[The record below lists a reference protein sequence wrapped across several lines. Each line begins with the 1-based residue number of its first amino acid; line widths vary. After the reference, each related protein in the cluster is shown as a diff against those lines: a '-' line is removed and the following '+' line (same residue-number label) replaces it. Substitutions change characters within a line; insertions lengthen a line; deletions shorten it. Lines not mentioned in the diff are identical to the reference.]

1 MSSFAAWGMSVLGIA
16 IVMTVA
22 EMLLPHGKMRNV
34 IRSVCAVISLLVIVT
49 PIPSLL
55 KNGVNFDFPADSVQ
69 IDTDYINFINEQ
81 NGELYAR
88 SAEAYLKEKGY
99 EGITVSVVTDGLD
112 IKSVTVNFSD
122 SSITGNGA
130 HINKNEI
137 TNLLAEYF
145 GIQKEAVMAYG

>member
-16 IVMTVA
+16 IVVTIA
-22 EMLLPHGKMRNV
+22 EMLLPHGKTRNV
-34 IRSVCAVISLLVIVT
+34 IRSVCAVVSLLIIVT
-49 PIPSLL
+49 PIPSLI
-55 KNGVNFDFPADSVQ
+55 KSGINFDFSADSVQ
-69 IDTDYINFINEQ
+69 IDTDYVDFINKQ
-81 NGELYAR
+81 KGELYAR
-88 SAEAYLKEKGY
+88 SAEDFLKEKGY
-99 EGITVSVVTDGLD
+99 EGIKVAVVTDGLN